1 MQTDEG
7 KSSLPLATRVQPGSR
22 WLFATLVSTACIGG
36 ILVAAMTIACLRR
49 HAHRLAAKKLGLG
62 PDGGGFTHQE
72 YQVRLR
78 PPAGDGESH
87 YLETRRRG
95 SDAEGSWEIQLDPEW
110 KSGRLG

>member
-36 ILVAAMTIACLRR
+36 ILLAAMTIACLRR

-62 PDGGGFTHQE
+62 PDGGSFTHQE

-78 PPAGDGESH
+78 PPAFLIISEHITWRHGGEGVMLRDPGRSSWIQKGNLGD
-87 YLETRRRG
+87 
-95 SDAEGSWEIQLDPEW
+95 
-110 KSGRLG
+110 